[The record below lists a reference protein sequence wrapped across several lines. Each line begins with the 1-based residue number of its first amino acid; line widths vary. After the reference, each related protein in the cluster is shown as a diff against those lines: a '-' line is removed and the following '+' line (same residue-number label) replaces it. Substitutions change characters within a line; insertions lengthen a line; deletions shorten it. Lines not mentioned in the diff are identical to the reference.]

1 MLVLF
6 KIFSI
11 KYEDLYFMIIKK
23 KVRNLLN
30 CFENIIKVLNLNIFQ
45 DMNYL
50 NFCIFNIQMFI
61 VIFLRNIFKKMI

>member
-11 KYEDLYFMIIKK
+11 KYENLYFMIIKK